1 MCTKMDNDTICRASQ
16 GNNGEKLVI
25 SFDFTLRC
33 IDDVLSLHLFGGY
46 VGPIYGIIF
55 DIKNTTAMV
64 RSAPY
69 LEHLEIDNER
79 RLRTH
84 HFDKIEDFI
93 LPF

>member
-1 MCTKMDNDTICRASQ
+1 
-16 GNNGEKLVI
+16 
-25 SFDFTLRC
+25 
-33 IDDVLSLHLFGGY
+33 LFGGY
-46 VGPIYGIIF
+46 VGGIYGIIF
-55 DIKNTTAMV
+55 DIKNTTAMAK
-64 RSAPY
+64 SAPY